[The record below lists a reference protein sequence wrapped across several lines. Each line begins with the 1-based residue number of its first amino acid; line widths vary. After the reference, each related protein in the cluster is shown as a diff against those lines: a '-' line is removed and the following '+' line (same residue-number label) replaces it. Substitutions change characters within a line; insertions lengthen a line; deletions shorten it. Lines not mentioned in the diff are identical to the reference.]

1 MEYHVVALPMAK
13 SMYFVLKHIMF
24 PNLVNSEFMKS
35 RMVIATWPH
44 GKAMQKTS
52 RKPCSTCW
60 KSGWISSPG
69 LRYTLQPGNGANP
82 EVKANFYIGLGVHDI
97 DDGLGFIENMA
108 LEFTTPT
115 HSFAGYPSNSFQRIA
130 QSKLARMFD
139 QGGFQE
145 LHEWWGA
152 GPSCTWLSPHLS
164 WHSARHSWHLGERHD
179 WSIWSTSAYV
189 DSIPMVVPR
198 NVLATLGPKPGW
210 RRASLA
216 GLLSKP
222 SLGSEGTA
230 GCSTTC
236 GLHTIVLNTNMIL
249 QVNTHHLNK

>member
-1 MEYHVVALPMAK
+1 MRVKHIFDLIGEIDFLEAKRIEVANPCLESRFHEPPEPFCLAK

-35 RMVIATWPH
+35 RVVIATWPH

-145 LHEWWGA
+145 LHE
-152 GPSCTWLSPHLS
+152 
-164 WHSARHSWHLGERHD
+164 
-179 WSIWSTSAYV
+179 
-189 DSIPMVVPR
+189 
-198 NVLATLGPKPGW
+198 
-210 RRASLA
+210 
-216 GLLSKP
+216 
-222 SLGSEGTA
+222 
-230 GCSTTC
+230 
-236 GLHTIVLNTNMIL
+236 
-249 QVNTHHLNK
+249 